1 MANARLFKL
10 AEINDRRSPRLLS
23 SATSPIA
30 VSPYRRAVEHL
41 MRNLAGVGKLRRAGR
56 QGYILAGDQQ
66 AHGCPPFAHRNC
78 DPNTFNLAERVQV
91 VVA

>member
-1 MANARLFKL
+1 
-10 AEINDRRSPRLLS
+10 
-23 SATSPIA
+23 
-30 VSPYRRAVEHL
+30 

-78 DPNTFNLAERVQV
+78 DPKTFNLV
-91 VVA
+91 